1 MTKCV
6 YIIIFFGW
14 SGSRANQIVFGRQ
27 KVIDYNIDNT
37 MLHTMLKRLQIISS
51 LYLNNPQT
59 NFKREPARCRKAN
72 TALLHRQQNI
82 FHILGTLS

>member
-37 MLHTMLKRLQIISS
+37 MLHTM
-51 LYLNNPQT
+51 
-59 NFKREPARCRKAN
+59 FK
-72 TALLHRQQNI
+72 
-82 FHILGTLS
+82 LSVAYI